1 MLWMKL
7 EELRVRGTRKIATF
21 TSNYR
26 DFFWYRFLI
35 NLLLLLAIWMIRFPH
50 VFKKLYAEDGVTL
63 LQGTYENDH
72 LQEFV
77 SPVGGFS
84 QLVARIGA
92 RFMRLFPIEYAPAS
106 AATFTALCMAFLSS
120 LIYQYSKS
128 ILKNSKYQCALS
140 IFFLFIPIANF
151 NSVGTI
157 CNLYFYFM
165 TAAGVLLFS
174 NDASEQRRFSK
185 KNAVIFFATLTNPLC
200 LFLAPL
206 ILGRMLLERT
216 PTIKVQLKFSDL
228 VWAIG
233 MLLQFCF
240 IIAFSLGKRTP
251 HPPSSILS
259 TFYLFLDRGIGSALI
274 PNWGFVSGDRN
285 NAEFENTLFTQS
297 LLMRAL
303 LSFVILVVSAS
314 LMFLKIRTS
323 GIQTSLPAIVLFTTS
338 LMFSL
343 LIGLTFSVEPRYMI
357 FSSFF
362 IFYAVV
368 SLISTLKSSFVNK
381 VFLVWFVVLISM
393 SLTPSNYISKGPDWQ
408 IKFNSEKEACNSDKE
423 KRYTQIR
430 IMPLNGEWI
439 VKIPCTELA
448 P

>member
-1 MLWMKL
+1 MKL
-7 EELRVRGTRKIATF
+7 EELRVRGTRKIVAF

-26 DFFWYRFLI
+26 NFFWYRFLI
-35 NLLLLLAIWMIRFPH
+35 NLLLLLAIWIIRFPH

-63 LQGTYENDH
+63 LQGTYENDY
-72 LQEFV
+72 LQEFL

-106 AATFTALCMAFLSS
+106 AAIFTALCIAFLSS
-120 LIYQYSKS
+120 LVYQYSKN

-174 NDASEQRRFSK
+174 NDASEQKRFSK
-185 KNAVIFFATLTNPLC
+185 KNAVILLATLTNPLC

-206 ILGRMLLERT
+206 ILGRLLLERT
-216 PTIKVQLKFSDL
+216 PTLKIQLKFSDL

-240 IIAFSLGKRTP
+240 IIVFSFGKRTP
-251 HPPSSILS
+251 HPPSSVLS
-259 TFYLFLDRGIGSALI
+259 TLYLFLDRGIGSTLI

-285 NAEFENTLFTQS
+285 NPEFENTLFTQS

-303 LSFVILVVSAS
+303 LSFVVLLIFAS
-314 LMFLKIRTS
+314 FMFLKIKIS
-323 GIQTSLPAIVLFTTS
+323 GIQAASPAIVLFTTTV
-338 LMFSL
+338 MFSL
-343 LIGLTFSVEPRYMI
+343 LVGMTFSVEPRYMI
-357 FSSFF
+357 FSSFLV
-362 IFYAVV
+362 FYAVV
-368 SLISTLKSSFVNK
+368 SLISTLKSGFVKK
-381 VFLVWFVVLISM
+381 VFLVWFVVLIAM
-393 SLTPSNYISKGPDWQ
+393 SLTPSDYISKGPNWQ
-408 IKFNSEKEACNSDKE
+408 TKFNSEKKACNSDKE
-423 KRYTQIR
+423 KRYTAIP

-448 P
+448 Q